1 MRVVCC
7 SFVPRNNILMANY
20 KKDYGKY
27 VISAFLLIAGIV
39 PIVKYLQGDS
49 LESQPLAML
58 FAGIALMFVGV
69 IALPEVL
76 DKIDS
81 KAYKNLLIVGV
92 LGSLGLSYSVVTS
105 VSDEIEFQK
114 TKLSVEKVTIQRLKD
129 IRETQLAH
137 KSVYGTYAPDFDSL
151 ELFINAVVMPVT
163 YNMGSFHDTL
173 NEGSSLRMGFVV
185 KLMHLDSLAL
195 MLEIERDELYQRI
208 EEDNS
213 PYKIRDTTYTSY
225 FSENLTASARTN
237 SKLPSFSLKEMSF
250 NPNSGERFKMKLGVV
265 ETGGLWQP
273 TIYVQDP
280 TPFGREKVK
289 KDTLSFGSTAE
300 AHTDGNWRN

>member
-1 MRVVCC
+1 
-7 SFVPRNNILMANY
+7 MANY
-20 KKDYGKY
+20 KKDFSKY

-39 PIVKYLQGDS
+39 PLVKYLQGDS

-58 FAGIALMFVGV
+58 FAGIALILVGI

-76 DKIDS
+76 NKITS
-81 KAYKNLLIVGV
+81 NTYKGLLLLGT
-92 LGSLGLSYSVVTS
+92 LGSLGLLYSVITS
-105 VSDEIEFQK
+105 VSDEIEFQE
-114 TKLSVEKVTIQRLKD
+114 TKRSVEKITIQRLKD

-151 ELFINAVVMPVT
+151 EHFINAVVMPVT

-173 NEGSSLRMGFVV
+173 NEESSLRMGYVI
-185 KLMHLDSLAL
+185 KRMDLDSLAL
-195 MLEIERDELYQRI
+195 VLDVDRDELYKDI

-213 PYKIRDTTYTSY
+213 PYKIRDTTYTS
-225 FSENLTASARTN
+225 FFAEHLTPSARAK
-237 SKLPSFSLKEMSF
+237 SKLPSFSLHDMPF
-250 NPNSGERFKMKLGVV
+250 NPNTGERFKMKIGVV

>member
-173 NEGSSLRMGFVV
+173 NEGSSLRMGYVV
-185 KLMHLDSLAL
+185 KLMHLGYLHRA
-195 MLEIERDELYQRI
+195 I
-208 EEDNS
+208 
-213 PYKIRDTTYTSY
+213 
-225 FSENLTASARTN
+225 
-237 SKLPSFSLKEMSF
+237 
-250 NPNSGERFKMKLGVV
+250 V
-265 ETGGLWQP
+265 
-273 TIYVQDP
+273 
-280 TPFGREKVK
+280 
-289 KDTLSFGSTAE
+289 
-300 AHTDGNWRN
+300 